1 MNEKQ
6 EAPGNRATMVEAMR
20 ASILEQ
26 DRLLEDVENSDPL
39 DLDAVHDIALASEQ
53 VRKHADAILGK
64 GQAEHWQDI
73 LRDTFSPDG
82 IRELALAVLRRLQA
96 RPDTLGQSERAQLTW
111 FRDLLFRMG
120 NPNQDGKEVR

>member
-64 GQAEHWQDI
+64 DQAEHLRAI
-73 LRDTFSPDG
+73 LRDTFSPEG
-82 IRELALAVLRRLQA
+82 IRGMAQAVRLRLQA
-96 RPDTLGQSERAQLTW
+96 QPNTLGKSEMDQLTW

-120 NPNQDGKEVR
+120 NPKQDGKEVR